1 MSRARCVLGLPLC
14 SFHQHC
20 KSVCKVEV
28 GRHLPCCAWTPLRFQ
43 GNTKHDKG
51 WQSKTLNC
59 SYRCQ
64 KQDSPTANYRTGRD
78 PWGLL
83 LTSFSLFHFS
93 RQQMAS
99 LLWGGFFGHYSAQ
112 FFSNAPQVSPRAK
125 TASNLLLTVRDVE
138 QTFTFECWCLSFY
151 LFFALNTLIQQS
163 EIAKME
169 FPQLIFEVLLFKEP
183 WW

>member
-1 MSRARCVLGLPLC
+1 MSRARRVLGLPLC

-59 SYRCQ
+59 SYRRQ

-112 FFSNAPQVSPRAK
+112 FFSNAPQVSPSAK
-125 TASNLLLTVRDVE
+125 AASNLLLTVEGCGADFHV
-138 QTFTFECWCLSFY
+138 WVLVLVI
-151 LFFALNTLIQQS
+151 LFIFCS
-163 EIAKME
+163 EHSDSAIWDSKNGISITNIWSLA
-169 FPQLIFEVLLFKEP
+169 F
-183 WW
+183 